1 MQKIIIA
8 IAMIAISPLAWSQG
22 AFRYGPYKREGEWN
36 IALEA
41 VHQGSESSSSGRG
54 TGLSIKDDWGFGFM
68 VNYNFTNHL
77 ALGFDMSFLLT
88 FLNPTIIMPRTIN
101 QSRHIKVL
109 LGHVW
114 IKWPNSELEVPT
126 RSCVQSLDRVIKSF

>member
-88 FLNPTIIMPRTIN
+88 FLNPTIIMPRTIK
-101 QSRHIKVL
+101 HIMLTTGYLTLKTMGVRTHL
-109 LGHVW
+109 VTTLRG
-114 IKWPNSELEVPT
+114 S
-126 RSCVQSLDRVIKSF
+126 